1 MKSSTKHINA
11 LDDIKHINCM
21 DVMDYGI
28 IVVWMLSFF
37 ARLMHK
43 LNFR

>member
-1 MKSSTKHINA
+1 MKFSTKRIIA
-11 LDDIKHINCM
+11 LGDIKHINCM

-28 IVVWMLSFF
+28 IVVVMLSFF